1 MGRKESAEKNDVQE
15 RGWNAA
21 GVEEKLP
28 WRAFRSFVV
37 LVVHEP
43 DDRVGST
50 IWVEP
55 RVAEFGGD

>member
-15 RGWNAA
+15 RGRNAA
-21 GVEEKLP
+21 VVQEKPP

-50 IWVEP
+50 I
-55 RVAEFGGD
+55 